1 MDPLQGIDT
10 TKLDASFYGM
20 LLGFLGG
27 CLAHGLTLKA
37 TEGYR
42 DPARSDQLY
51 AEWMASGMRGPRAA
65 PGGKSAHN
73 FGCAVDFL
81 AFRNGQ
87 PVKQSSEPEYGLMEE
102 IAPRYGLRT
111 LRALNDG
118 GHVEL
123 DDWQRHTAMFGDV
136 VGGSSTV

>member
-1 MDPLQGIDT
+1 MDPLQHIDT
-10 TKLDASFYGM
+10 SKLDTTFYGY
-20 LLGFLGG
+20 LLGFLGA
-27 CLAHGLTLKA
+27 CSAHGLVLTG

-51 AEWMASGMRGPRAA
+51 AEWMASGQKGPRAA

-81 AFRNGQ
+81 ALRNGQ
-87 PVKQSSEPEYGLMEE
+87 VVQSSQEPEYALMEE
-102 IAPRYGLRT
+102 LAPRYSLKT
-111 LRALNDG
+111 LRALNDA

-123 DDWQRHTAMFGDV
+123 KDWAEYVASGEP
-136 VGGSSTV
+136 